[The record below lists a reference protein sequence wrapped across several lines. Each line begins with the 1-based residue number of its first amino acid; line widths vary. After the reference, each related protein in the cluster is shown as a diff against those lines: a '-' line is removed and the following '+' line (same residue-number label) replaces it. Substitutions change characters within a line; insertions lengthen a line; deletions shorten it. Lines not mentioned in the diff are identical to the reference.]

1 MIRLFFFSIFILF
14 STNVLS
20 AQNSYA
26 KADDFGRIALTSYL
40 DGTRADI
47 PKNAFNL
54 LRNKLTQ
61 ISTQNGIGGSMAQ
74 RFIITAHVNVL
85 TKDITSTYPAMH
97 AFTIETTF
105 YVGDGVDGTLFSTV
119 SITSKGVGETEDKA
133 LIAALKSIRPS
144 SPEFG
149 QFVETGKRKIIEYYN
164 ANGDMYISK
173 AQAMAKEER
182 YDEAIYMLMCI
193 PEVCKDVYD
202 RAMSEV
208 SDIYS
213 EKIDVLSERKLMEAK
228 AVWSAGLDYD
238 SATEAAEILSE
249 VHPNASCYPNAIA
262 LSKEIA
268 ARVKELDDREWQ
280 FILDEQSHE
289 HEMQKAQIDN
299 EHEEQ
304 MAQIEASKEIA
315 RAWAENQPDPVYN
328 VYWW

>member
-1 MIRLFFFSIFILF
+1 MLRLLFACLFILF
-14 STNVLS
+14 SVNVLS

-26 KADDFGRIALTSYL
+26 KADDFGRIVLTSYL
-40 DGTRADI
+40 DDTKANI

-61 ISTQNGIGGSMAQ
+61 ISTKNGIGGSIPQ

-97 AFTIETTF
+97 ALTVETTF

-119 SITSKGVGETEDKA
+119 SVTSKGVGETEDKA
-133 LIAALKSIRPS
+133 FIAALKSIRPS

-164 ANGDMYISK
+164 TNGDMYISK
-173 AQAMAKEER
+173 AQALAKEER

-202 RAMSEV
+202 RAMSAV
-208 SDIYS
+208 SEIYS
-213 EKIDVLSERKLMEAK
+213 EKIDVMSERSLMEAK
-228 AVWSAGLDYD
+228 AIWSAGLDYD
-238 SATEAAEILSE
+238 SAREAAEVLSE
-249 VHPNASCYPNAIA
+249 VHPNASCYPDAVA

-268 ARVKELDDREWQ
+268 GRVKELDDREWQ

-289 HEMQKAQIDN
+289 HEMQKAEID
-299 EHEEQ
+299 
-304 MAQIEASKEIA
+304 ASKEIA
-315 RAWAENQPDPVYN
+315 RVWAENQPDLVYN